1 MSLFRPSPTCA
12 AVADV
17 YPWPW
22 RPCPPRP
29 ERAGL
34 RNIGGLMDGVD
45 LTRDPRD
52 EGLPSAGSQL
62 VF

>member
-1 MSLFRPSPTCA
+1 MFTHGRGDLVRLDPREPGCA
-12 AVADV
+12 
-17 YPWPW
+17 
-22 RPCPPRP
+22 
-29 ERAGL
+29 
-34 RNIGGLMDGVD
+34 ISGGLMDGVD